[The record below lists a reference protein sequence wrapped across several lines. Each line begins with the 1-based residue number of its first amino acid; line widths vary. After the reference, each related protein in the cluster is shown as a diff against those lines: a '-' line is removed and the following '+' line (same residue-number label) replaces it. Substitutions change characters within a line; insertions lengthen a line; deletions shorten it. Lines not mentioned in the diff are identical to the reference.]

1 MPTEILYANLTIQD
15 GKTIKVIKDVVY
27 KHKDGFYHNRK
38 MFKEPVKVLKVEKIK
53 SLGFDCEY
61 LGYQEVKKSDEK
73 RNEITGAYE

>member
-1 MPTEILYANLTIQD
+1 MAKEILFSNLTIQD
-15 GKTIKVIKDVVY
+15 GKTIKIIKEVVY
-27 KHKDGFYHNRK
+27 KHTDGFYHNKK

-61 LGYQEVKKSDEK
+61 LSFKEVKKSDEK

>member
-1 MPTEILYANLTIQD
+1 MSNEILYANLTIQD
-15 GKTIKVIKDVVY
+15 GKFTKEIKGVVY
-27 KHKDGFYHNRK
+27 KNTDGFYHNKK